1 MRIAGW
7 PVMDDGRRRLLGAGA
22 VGLTALGTSAALSS
36 ALEAS
41 AVQEPPAGSVV
52 SVTSFGAR
60 GDGTGD
66 DGDALRRAL
75 AWATERHGKTSGATP
90 RLYVPGGIYPYEVSP
105 NFAVT
110 ALALDCAPGVIFYHR
125 GAGSAFVLDGGART
139 DGIYRTRITGAPI
152 VQGNARS
159 TIGLDVR
166 ALHHSFVSA
175 SVRDVATA
183 VLRTR
188 WAVATEF
195 RIRTSGLGIGGNNPN
210 PVDGVIL
217 EARAPEETTSDCL
230 FHMPIIEQVQNVGIR
245 LIRANACT
253 FVSGTSEANRT
264 GGVHV
269 HEGSNNNLF
278 IGLDLEFNGRFGI
291 LCEGSRNGFLGVYDD
306 KLATFAG
313 EGNWVRGNQFNAV
326 VNRGD
331 GNAFEMMGYA
341 AAAGTFTDT
350 GTNTHKTLVR
360 NLTNGRLDTD
370 HSAGTTTSTLSA
382 PGAEMSDM
390 EARKAIAELTVR
402 LEKTGVLRG

>member
-1 MRIAGW
+1 
-7 PVMDDGRRRLLGAGA
+7 MDDGRRRLLGTGA
-22 VGLTALGTSAALSS
+22 IGLTAFGAGATLPGALGGGAA
-36 ALEAS
+36 
-41 AVQEPPAGSVV
+41 QEPPAGAAV
-52 SVTSFGAR
+52 SVTAFGAR
-60 GDGTGD
+60 GDGRGD

-75 AWATERHGKTSGATP
+75 AWATERHEKTAGATP
-90 RLYVPGGIYPYEVSP
+90 RLYVPAGIYPYEVSP

-110 ALALDCAPGVIFYHR
+110 ALALDCAPGVVFHHR
-125 GAGSAFVLDGGART
+125 GAGSAFILDGGART
-139 DGIYRTRITGAPI
+139 DGTYRTRINGAPV

-159 TIGLDVR
+159 TMGLDVR

-183 VLRTR
+183 ALRTR

-217 EARAPEETTSDCL
+217 DARAPEETTSDCL
-230 FHMPIIEQVQNVGIR
+230 FHLPIIEQVRNVGIR
-245 LIRANACT
+245 LVRANACT
-253 FVSGTSEANRT
+253 FVSGTSEANGV

-269 HEGSNNNLF
+269 QEGSNNNLF

-291 LCEGSRNGFLGVYDD
+291 LCQGSRNGFLGIYDD
-306 KLATFAG
+306 KLATFSG

-360 NLTNGRLDTD
+360 NLTNGRLDAD
-370 HSAGTTTSTLSA
+370 HRAGIAAATLSGS
-382 PGAEMSDM
+382 GADLSDR
-390 EARKAIAELTVR
+390 EARKAIAELTAR

>member
-1 MRIAGW
+1 
-7 PVMDDGRRRLLGAGA
+7 MDERRRQLLGAGA
-22 VGLTALGTSAALSS
+22 VGLTAFGASAGLSG
-36 ALEAS
+36 ALEGVA
-41 AVQEPPAGSVV
+41 AQEPPPGSVI
-52 SVTSFGAR
+52 SVTAFGAR

-75 AWATERHGKTSGATP
+75 AWASDRHAKTAGATP

-110 ALALDCAPGVIFYHR
+110 ALALDCAPGVVFYHR

-139 DGIYRTRITGAPI
+139 DGTYRTRISGAPV

-166 ALHHSFVSA
+166 ALHHAFVSA
-175 SVRDVATA
+175 SVRDVAVA
-183 VLRTR
+183 ALRTR
-188 WAVATEF
+188 WAVGTEF

-217 EARAPEETTSDCL
+217 DARAPEETTSDCL
-230 FHMPIIEQVQNVGIR
+230 FHLPIIEQVRNVGIR
-245 LIRANACT
+245 LVRANACT
-253 FVSGTSEANRT
+253 FVSGTLEANGM

-269 HEGSNNNLF
+269 EKGSNNNLF

-291 LCEGSRNGFLGVYDD
+291 LCEGNRNGFLGVYDD
-306 KLATFAG
+306 KLAIFAG
-313 EGNWVRGNQFNAV
+313 VGNWVRGNQFNAV

-350 GTNTHKTLVR
+350 GTNTHKMLVR
-360 NLTNGRLDTD
+360 NLTNGQLDVD
-370 HSAGTTTSTLSA
+370 HRADIAASTLSA
-382 PGAEMSDM
+382 SGVDLADR
-390 EARKAIAELTVR
+390 EARNAVAELTAR
-402 LEKTGVLRG
+402 LKKTGVLRD

>member
-1 MRIAGW
+1 
-7 PVMDDGRRRLLGAGA
+7 MDDVRRRLLGAGA
-22 VGLTALGTSAALSS
+22 LRLTGLGAGATLPSL
-36 ALEAS
+36 LENAS
-41 AVQEPPAGSVV
+41 PQEPPVGSVV
-52 SVTSFGAR
+52 SVTAFGAR

-66 DGDALRRAL
+66 DGAALRRAL
-75 AWATERHGKTSGATP
+75 AWATECHKSTGGATP
-90 RLYVPGGIYPYEVSP
+90 RLYVPAGIYPYEVSP

-110 ALALDCAPGVIFYHR
+110 ALALDCAPGVVFHHR
-125 GAGSAFVLDGGART
+125 GIGSAFVIDGGART
-139 DGIYRTRITGAPI
+139 DGTYRIRINGAPV

-166 ALHHSFVSA
+166 ALHHAFVSA

-183 VLRTR
+183 ALRTR
-188 WAVATEF
+188 WTVGTEF
-195 RIRTSGLGIGGNNPN
+195 RIRTSGLGIGGSNPN
-210 PVDGVIL
+210 PVDGIIL
-217 EARAPEETTSDCL
+217 DARDPEETTSDCL
-230 FHMPIIEQVQNVGIR
+230 FHLPIIEQVRNVGIR
-245 LIRANACT
+245 LVRANACT
-253 FVSGTSEANRT
+253 FVSGTSEANGV

-269 HEGSNNNLF
+269 QEGSNNNLF

-291 LCEGSRNGFLGVYDD
+291 LCEGSRNGFLGTYDD
-306 KLATFAG
+306 KLAIFAG
-313 EGNWVRGNQFNAV
+313 AGNWVRGNQFNAV